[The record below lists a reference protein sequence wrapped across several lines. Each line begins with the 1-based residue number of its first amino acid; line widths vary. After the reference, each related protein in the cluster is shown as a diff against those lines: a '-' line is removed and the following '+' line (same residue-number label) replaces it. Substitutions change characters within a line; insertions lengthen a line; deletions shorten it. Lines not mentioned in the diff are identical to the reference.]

1 MSHRDELLD
10 TIEEIR
16 KRSFPGLPADLVK
29 EIVLIEQNFTNNR
42 QEAYKQIGRAVDA
55 YLERTVNE
63 REDK

>member
-1 MSHRDELLD
+1 MTHEDELLN

-29 EIVLIEQNFTNNR
+29 EIVQIEQNFTDNR

-55 YLERTVNE
+55 YLKDSN
-63 REDK
+63 